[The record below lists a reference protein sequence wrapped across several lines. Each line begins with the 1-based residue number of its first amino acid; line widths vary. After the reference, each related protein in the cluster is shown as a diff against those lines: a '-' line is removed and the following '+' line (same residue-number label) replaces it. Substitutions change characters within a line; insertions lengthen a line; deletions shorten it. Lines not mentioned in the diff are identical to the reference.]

1 MRPLLFLLFAF
12 CFMLPVTAQ
21 DIPIDFTS
29 NPDKPVVIENRVAG
43 KTLFFFYPEKLKSTR
58 FAKEGNPCRAY
69 EINSA
74 TLKVLRVS
82 TDLALHISSEDLKV
96 RLLCQFSRGDDYYLV
111 LENNDSVQ
119 VMRIG
124 GEGLAL
130 QKTDTYFA
138 KKDGRIIG
146 GVADG
151 PNAYVLSA
159 QKRKK
164 EDDLLLVHQV
174 DENGILQ
181 KHIFPI
187 GKKHDAIIDEIP
199 RGAFSPL
206 SVRYDSEE
214 EPEAAS
220 KKVKMYAGER
230 KLWLTMD
237 NAWTGSADQARA
249 ALLKV
254 ITFDLATDSMHVRQF
269 DYTDK
274 REFNADNEA
283 RNSFIFDDKIFQLYM
298 NHEQFMLRVRD
309 LDSGNPLF
317 TKTLLREDT
326 IEGIANSPILVPGRG
341 TFGIEKEYRSVR
353 KFVRRFSKFRP
364 FMQVRREGDDYLMC
378 IGGHEEVTTFSPG
391 MNPATGTFNT
401 VGYMSSYERSFSF
414 YSAIDTRTMTHSA
427 VFFKKSLIEAYN
439 DMLTIVERPRDQAL
453 YRIGNHFYLGYF
465 DKPGKKYRLRQLK
478 LQMR

>member
-1 MRPLLFLLFAF
+1 MRPVLFSLFVF
-12 CFMLPVTAQ
+12 CFTLPVIAQ
-21 DIPIDFTS
+21 DIPVDFTN
-29 NPDKPVVIENRVAG
+29 NPEKPIVIENQAAG

-58 FAKEGNPCRAY
+58 FAKEGNPCKAY
-69 EINSA
+69 ELDAAN
-74 TLKVLRVS
+74 LQVLRVS
-82 TDLALHISSEDLKV
+82 PELALHISSEDLKV
-96 RLLCQFSRGDDYYLV
+96 RLLCQFGRDDDYYFV

-119 VMRIG
+119 VMRI
-124 GEGLAL
+124 EGQGLTL
-130 QKTDTYFA
+130 QKTDTYA
-138 KKDGRIIG
+138 AEKNGRIIG

-151 PNAYVLSA
+151 SNAYVLSS
-159 QKRKK
+159 QKKKK
-164 EDDLLLVHQV
+164 EGDLLLVHQI
-174 DENGILQ
+174 DENGKLQ
-181 KHIFPI
+181 KHTFPV
-187 GKKHDAIIDEIP
+187 GEKIIDEIP

-206 SVRYDSEE
+206 SVEYGLEE

-220 KKVKMYAGER
+220 KKVKLYAGER

-237 NAWTGSADQARA
+237 NAWTGGTNQAQA

-269 DYTDK
+269 DYIDK
-274 REFNADNEA
+274 RVFNAENEA
-283 RNSFIFDDKIFQLYM
+283 RNSFIFDKKIFQLYM

-309 LDSGNPLF
+309 LNNGEPLY

-326 IEGIANSPILVPGRG
+326 IEGIASSPILVPGRG
-341 TFGIEKEYRSVR
+341 NFGIEKEYRSVR

-378 IGGHEEVTTFSPG
+378 IGGYEEITTFSPG
-391 MNPATGTFNT
+391 MGPGTGTFMATNYMNT
-401 VGYMSSYERSFSF
+401 YERSFSF
-414 YSAIDTRTMTHSA
+414 YSAINAQTMTRSS

-465 DKPGKKYRLRQLK
+465 NKPEKKYRLRQLK
-478 LQMR
+478 LQTQ